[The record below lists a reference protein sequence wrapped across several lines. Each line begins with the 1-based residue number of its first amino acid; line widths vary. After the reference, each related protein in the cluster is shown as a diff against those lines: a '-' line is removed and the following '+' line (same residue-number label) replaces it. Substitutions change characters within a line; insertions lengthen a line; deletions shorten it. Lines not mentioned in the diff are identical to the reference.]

1 MGYPSRLTRAVGL
14 GEDDRAAGLGEND
27 RAAGLGEGVYE
38 EDDVDVGDEI
48 AEQVALPPGGGA
60 VSMQS
65 APSGGSPRLSS
76 QLPGCRTLPLQRRMI
91 SEPPLPPTQ

>member
-1 MGYPSRLTRAVGL
+1 MVGVAVL
-14 GEDDRAAGLGEND
+14 EVDRVV
-27 RAAGLGEGVYE
+27 GLGEGVDE
-38 EDDVDVGDEI
+38 EDDVDVGEI

-65 APSGGSPRLSS
+65 APSGGSSRLSS
-76 QLPGCRTLPLQRRMI
+76 QLPGCRTLSLQRRMI